1 MNIKAGWYKL
11 KSILGLSLSLA
22 KSYFKTRNEGSYL
35 GIFWYLLNPLAFF
48 VIIMVMSQVINAKP
62 EQDYP
67 LYLFLGLI
75 MFNFFLNSTMSSV
88 KSMANNSG
96 FLKSI
101 KTTQESFVIAIVLE
115 FIFAH
120 IFEIILFALFMVY
133 FKVSLIGLMF
143 YPIIFLFLLFFTL
156 GMSFILATI
165 GVYVSDFN
173 NVWDVFGRL
182 LWFITPIFY
191 FAAPG
196 TILYKFNLFNPLFY
210 YITLARDIVIYQRF
224 PGYFLTGTAIFIG
237 LAVFFIGFIVFIK
250 NKNKF
255 AERV

>member
-1 MNIKAGWYKL
+1 MIIKKNIDKL
-11 KSILGLSLSLA
+11 RSIMGLSLSLS

-35 GIFWYLLNPLAFF
+35 GIFWYLLSPLAFF

-75 MFNFFLNSTMSSV
+75 MFNFFLNTTMSSV

-133 FKVSLIGLMF
+133 FKVSLIGLLF

-156 GMSFILATI
+156 GISFILATI

-173 NVWDVFGRL
+173 NVWDVFVRL
-182 LWFITPIFY
+182 LWFFTPIFY
-191 FAAPG
+191 FAAEG
-196 TILYKFNLFNPLFY
+196 TLLYKLNLYNPIFY
-210 YITLARDIVIYQRF
+210 FITIAREIVVYSRF
-224 PGYFLTGTAIFIG
+224 PEYSFIAIAVIMSLVIFLLGVE
-237 LAVFFIGFIVFIK
+237 VFMK
-250 NKNKF
+250 NKSKF

>member
-1 MNIKAGWYKL
+1 MNIKKGFNKL
-11 KSILGLSLSLA
+11 KSIMGLSLSLA

-35 GIFWYLLNPLAFF
+35 GILWYLLTPLAFF
-48 VIIMVMSQVINAKP
+48 AIITAMGQIINAKP
-62 EQDYP
+62 EKDYP

-75 MFNFFLNSTMSSV
+75 MFNFFLNSTLSSV

-101 KTTQESFVIAIVLE
+101 KTTPESFVIAIALE

-120 IFEIILFALFMVY
+120 FFEIILFSLFMVY
-133 FKVSLIGLMF
+133 FKVNLIGLVF
-143 YPIIFLFLLFFTL
+143 YPLIFLLLLLFTL

-165 GVYVSDFN
+165 GVYISDFN
-173 NVWDVFGRL
+173 NVWDVFCKL

-191 FAAPG
+191 FAISG
-196 TILYKFNLFNPLFY
+196 TILYEFNLFNPLYY
-210 YITLARDIVIYQRF
+210 YISAARDVVIYTKIPEINMIVNMVIISIITF
-224 PGYFLTGTAIFIG
+224 VLG
-237 LAVFFIGFIVFIK
+237 LFVFNL

-255 AERV
+255 AERI